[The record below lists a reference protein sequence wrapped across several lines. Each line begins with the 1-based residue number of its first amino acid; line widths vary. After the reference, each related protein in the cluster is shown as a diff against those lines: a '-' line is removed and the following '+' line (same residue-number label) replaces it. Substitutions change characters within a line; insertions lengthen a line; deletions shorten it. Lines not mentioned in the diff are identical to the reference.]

1 MLIEL
6 SVVLVADS
14 NNPSIL
20 NPDFLHY
27 NKIVDE
33 GYEVL
38 DSPISTPGFSQVA
51 YKNGITVTSAPDR
64 VVFTQGGIDLDPKVL
79 ACPEIAKRYLEHI
92 PHVPYIS
99 IGINPKSFV
108 PIQDEDYVL
117 KMLRE
122 EGSWMSFK
130 DSLPIVQ
137 LKAKYEYSTRNITL
151 DTSVGY
157 RKENDET
164 IMGIIFHGNIH
175 RDLPKGDVN
184 SGIIHLRSIL
194 DKWESDMDDFSN
206 LTEKYYG

>member
-27 NKIVDE
+27 NKIVDK

-51 YKNGITVTSAPDR
+51 YENGVTVTSTPDR
-64 VVFTQGGIDLDPKVL
+64 VVFTQSGVNLDIENLV
-79 ACPEIAKRYLEHI
+79 CPEIAKRYLQHI
-92 PHVPYIS
+92 PYVPYVS
-99 IGINPKSFV
+99 IGINPKIFV
-108 PIQDEDYVL
+108 PVQDKDHVL
-117 KMLRE
+117 KMLRD

-130 DSLPIVQ
+130 DSIPTVH
-137 LKAKYEYSTRNITL
+137 LKAKYEYSKRSITL
-151 DTSVGY
+151 ETSVGH
-157 RKENDET
+157 RREGDEV
-164 IMGIIFHGNIH
+164 IMGIVFQGNFH
-175 RDLPKGDVN
+175 RDLPKGNVKP
-184 SGIIHLRSIL
+184 GVTHLHSIL

-206 LTEKYYG
+206 LIKKYCG